1 MFKFRERKNKYK
13 NSLVQQIN
21 DFHIDLYVEWSE
33 QLHNSNTKILST
45 QFSLWDEHFLAFYL
59 LWKKFFDSNISEIQ
73 NYVSSLLIYIFVSV
87 KDMSLQN
94 QNFLQDL
101 TKLKSRKYVQPY
113 STIQAFFSP
122 FNVLHQYVV
131 FRDTDF
137 YKSTQK
143 A

>member
-113 STIQAFFSP
+113 STIQAFFFP
-122 FNVLHQYVV
+122 FQCVTPVCR
-131 FRDTDF
+131 F
-137 YKSTQK
+137 
-143 A
+143 